1 MVLIGLLLM
10 LGCAALATDA
20 VIQNGSIV
28 HAVVFNQHVDGLS
41 LGAIFVVGCVVGL
54 VFATALAW
62 FVGGLARSAARRRER
77 RALLAD
83 TGEAEVLRER
93 NARLENEL
101 ATRDSSAYPAEPAT
115 TTSTTDADT
124 GAIAGRHRVD

>member
-41 LGAIFVVGCVVGL
+41 LGAVFVIGCVVGL
-54 VFATALAW
+54 IFATALAW
-62 FVGGLARSAARRRER
+62 FVGGFARAAARRRER
-77 RALLAD
+77 RALLRE
-83 TGEAEVLRER
+83 TGETDALRER
-93 NARLENEL
+93 NARLESEL
-101 ATRDSSAYPAEPAT
+101 AARDSSAYPTEPAT
-115 TTSTTDADT
+115 TTTTTDDSS
-124 GAIAGRHRVD
+124 AIAGRHRVD